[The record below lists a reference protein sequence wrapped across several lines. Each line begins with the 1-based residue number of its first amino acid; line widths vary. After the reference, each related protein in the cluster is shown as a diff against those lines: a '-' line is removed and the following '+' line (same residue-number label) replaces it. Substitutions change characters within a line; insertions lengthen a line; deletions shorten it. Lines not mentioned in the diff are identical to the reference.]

1 MNAAQIALKRRINA
15 AARKRSKAD
24 EAKLAAT
31 DDLRRLCHAA
41 RQAGI
46 PVTAI
51 ALEAG
56 ISRQAVYDLLGE
68 RPSA

>member
-1 MNAAQIALKRRINA
+1 MNAAQTALMRRIKA
-15 AARKRSKAD
+15 AASKRSKAD
-24 EAKLAAT
+24 KAKLAAT
-31 DDLRRLCHAA
+31 EDLRRQCRAA
-41 RQAGI
+41 RKAGI
-46 PVTAI
+46 PITTI